1 MYALI
6 DFLAMAGDC
15 LTNEDE
21 ENKESVKDI
30 VNADLIQ
37 RVICVMLKQLCERID
52 RVRLVSGALL

>member
-1 MYALI
+1 MYAFV

-21 ENKESVKDI
+21 ENKGSVKDI

-37 RVICVMLKQLCERID
+37 RVICVMLK
-52 RVRLVSGALL
+52 